1 MKKEREM
8 EVYLQQS
15 VSLCSEEELAIP
27 PDRRMDKEVE
37 TARSLRDIGKMER
50 KYHRWKSLNTVSI
63 SIWYGDISRLKF
75 CTICCFAWNVS
86 SFVTLILKT

>member
-1 MKKEREM
+1 MKTKKEM

-37 TARSLRDIGKMER
+37 IARSLRDTGKMER
-50 KYHRWKSLNTVSI
+50 KHHR
-63 SIWYGDISRLKF
+63 
-75 CTICCFAWNVS
+75 
-86 SFVTLILKT
+86 

>member
-50 KYHRWKSLNTVSI
+50 KYHR
-63 SIWYGDISRLKF
+63 
-75 CTICCFAWNVS
+75 
-86 SFVTLILKT
+86 